1 MMVKKLFAA
10 FFVTLFAFALPV
22 NAQSVERPTLKV
34 GDEWV
39 YSIRNTQYAK
49 PATTFSVKVVALA
62 DNRIT
67 VNWENKDVGTSG
79 VDVFDMNLSLLDPY
93 VYKMFDFPLSIGKTW
108 SFEYNSSEGTSR
120 WHNKVAGKIVSL
132 EKVTVPAG
140 TFDTVKVVLIRDY
153 VGSGIGGSS
162 WTGTVTDTWWYA
174 PQTKSFVK
182 RTFSDSGKNP
192 TVRELLKYALQ

>member
-1 MMVKKLFAA
+1 MVKKLFAA
-10 FFVTLFAFALPV
+10 FVAVLGLIALPA
-22 NAQSVERPTLKV
+22 NAEPVGRPEIKV
-34 GDEWV
+34 GNSWT

-49 PATTFSVKVVALA
+49 PATTFTVKVVTVA
-62 DNRIT
+62 DDRIT

-79 VDVFDMNLSLLDPY
+79 VLVLDMDLSTLDSY
-93 VYKMFDFPLSIGKTW
+93 VYKVFDFPLSVGKTW
-108 SFEYNSSEGTSR
+108 SFEYDSSEGTSR

-162 WTGTVTDTWWYA
+162 WSGTVTDTWWYA
-174 PQTKSFVK
+174 PQAKNFVK

-192 TVRELLKYALQ
+192 TVRELLQYALQ